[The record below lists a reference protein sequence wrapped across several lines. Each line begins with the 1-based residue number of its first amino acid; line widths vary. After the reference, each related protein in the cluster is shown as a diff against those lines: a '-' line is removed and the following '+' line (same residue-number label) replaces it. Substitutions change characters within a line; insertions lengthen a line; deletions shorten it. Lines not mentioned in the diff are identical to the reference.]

1 MNDEEE
7 ATTSKDSLR
16 IPDHITVNEAGRS
29 ADCSV
34 CHIGVDVLSSKFGPV
49 SWAELLAS
57 FAVQHVTHTK
67 GGKPSGLTPGG
78 RVSKAALSAL
88 GVAS

>member
-1 MNDEEE
+1 MTEV
-7 ATTSKDSLR
+7 R
-16 IPDHITVNEAGRS
+16 IPDHITINESGRS

-34 CHIGVDVLSSKFGPV
+34 CHMGVDVLSWKFGPV
-49 SWAELLAS
+49 SWSELLAS
-57 FAVQHVTHTK
+57 FVVQHATHTK